1 MSFIDNLQNKSPRT
15 KTIILWMASAVV
27 MVIIFAIWVANFS
40 NNIKPAAGL
49 EQTQL
54 PSLFKSIGQDL
65 SNLKQGLNA
74 SIGEIKDQTQQLEDA
89 SKTNTETNLDNNA
102 GQK

>member
-15 KTIILWMASAVV
+15 KAIILWVASAAV

-40 NNIKPAAGL
+40 NNISPTKGL

-54 PSLFKSIGQDL
+54 PSLFKSIGQDI
-65 SNLKQGLNA
+65 STLKQGLNA
-74 SIGEIKDQTQQLEDA
+74 SIGEIKDQTNQLESA
-89 SKTNTETNLDNNA
+89 SQTNP
-102 GQK
+102 

>member
-15 KTIILWMASAVV
+15 KAIILWVASAAV
-27 MVIIFAIWVANFS
+27 MVVIFAIWVANFS
-40 NNIKPAAGL
+40 DNIKPATEL

-54 PSLFKSIGQDL
+54 PSLFKSIGQDF

-74 SIGEIKDQTQQLEDA
+74 SVGEIKNQTNQLESA
-89 SKTNTETNLDNNA
+89 SQTNTEDNA
-102 GQK
+102 VQK